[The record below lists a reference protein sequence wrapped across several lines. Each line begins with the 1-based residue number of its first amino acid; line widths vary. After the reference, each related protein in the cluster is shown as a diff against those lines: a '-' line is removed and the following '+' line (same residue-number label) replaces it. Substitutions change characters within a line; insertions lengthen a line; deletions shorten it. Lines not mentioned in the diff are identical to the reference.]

1 MSGSTYPSWKES
13 VHLPGVRAAL
23 LELVPSHSALRG
35 FLPTVQLDCPSLN
48 DTDSESS
55 LLFPSN
61 LWRGVGEDSGEP
73 LGLQGDPT
81 SQS

>member
-1 MSGSTYPSWKES
+1 MSGSTYPSWKET
-13 VHLPGVRAAL
+13 VHFPRVRAAL
-23 LELVPSHSALRG
+23 LELVPSLSALRG
-35 FLPTVQLDCPSLN
+35 FPPTVQLDCPCLN

-61 LWRGVGEDSGEP
+61 LWSGAGEDSSEP